1 MVGIIHCGTGNIGSV
16 ANAIEHLGGD
26 ARIVSTPEEL
36 EECER
41 IILPGV
47 GSFLEGMGSM
57 RSKGFETALQLHTIE
72 LKKPT
77 LGICLGMQLMAAY
90 GAEGGGCRGL
100 GWFDGSVEK
109 LVPGTSTERI
119 PHVGWNQ
126 LTIHREHDLLH
137 GVPIQTDFYFVHSYA
152 MKVADENEL
161 IALCDYT
168 SGVTAIVG
176 RDNIFATQFHPEK
189 SQDSGLKILENFL
202 DWNPSI

>member
-16 ANAIEHLGGD
+16 ANAIEHIGGD
-26 ARIVSTPEEL
+26 ARIVNSPEEL

-57 RSKGFETALQLHTIE
+57 RSKGFETALQLHAIE

-90 GAEGGGCRGL
+90 GTEGGGCRGL

-109 LVPGTSTERI
+109 LVPGTSAERI

-126 LTIHREHDLLH
+126 LTIHREHDLLR

-152 MKVADENEL
+152 MKVANENEL
-161 IALCDYT
+161 IASCDYA

-202 DWNPSI
+202 DWNP

>member
-26 ARIVSTPEEL
+26 ARIVNSPGEL

-57 RSKGFETALQLHTIE
+57 RSKGFETALQLHAIE

-90 GAEGGGCRGL
+90 GTEGGGCRGL

-109 LVPGTSTERI
+109 LVPGTSAERI

-126 LTIHREHDLLH
+126 LTIHREHDLLR

-152 MKVADENEL
+152 MKVANENEL
-161 IALCDYT
+161 IASCDYA
-168 SGVTAIVG
+168 SGVAAIVG

-202 DWNPSI
+202 DWNP